1 MASANL
7 NALAVTLVFAVA
19 GYFLR
24 GVSRSGAFAG
34 CVLAYVIYAYAGP
47 GAFVLLVALFVLTF
61 LATRLGRR
69 RKVALGTAERSD
81 GRSASQVLANVGI
94 ASLFAIGYGH
104 FGQSSWLAG
113 CAAALAEAAA
123 DTVSSEC
130 GQVFGTPTRLL
141 TTGARVPVGTN
152 GGISLAGT
160 LSGTLAAIGMALAT
174 ALAGLV
180 DRRGGWAVAA
190 AAVMGMFVDS
200 LFGAVFEG
208 PGRLN
213 NDAVNFLGTLSAALL
228 ACWWTR

>member
-1 MASANL
+1 MASL
-7 NALAVTLVFAVA
+7 NFSALAVTAVFALG

-24 GVSRSGAFAG
+24 GVSRTGAVAG
-34 CVLAYVIYAYAGP
+34 CALAYAIYACAGP
-47 GAFVLLVALFVLTF
+47 RAFVMLVALFVLTF
-61 LATRLGRR
+61 LATRVGRR

-81 GRSASQVLANVGI
+81 GRSASQVLANVGV

-104 FGQSSWLAG
+104 FGHASWLAG

-130 GQVFGTPTRLL
+130 GQVFGAPTRLL

-160 LSGTLAAIGMALAT
+160 LSGTLAAIGMALAA

-180 DRRGGWAVAA
+180 DGRGRWVVAA
-190 AAVMGMFVDS
+190 AAVIGMFVDS

-208 PGRLN
+208 PGWLN

-228 ACWWTR
+228 ACWWAR

>member
-24 GVSRSGAFAG
+24 GVSRSGAVAG
-34 CVLAYVIYAYAGP
+34 CVVAYAIYVYAGP
-47 GAFVLLVALFVLTF
+47 GAFVMLVALFVLTF

-69 RKVALGTAERSD
+69 RKLALGTAERSE
-81 GRSASQVLANVGI
+81 GRSASQVLANVGV

-104 FGQSSWLAG
+104 FRQPYLLAG
-113 CAAALAEAAA
+113 CTAALAEAAA

-130 GQVFGTPTRLL
+130 GQVFGAPTRLL

-160 LSGTLAAIGMALAT
+160 LCGTLAATGMALAA
-174 ALAGLV
+174 ALVGLV
-180 DRRGGWAVAA
+180 DGRGGWAVAA
-190 AAVMGMFVDS
+190 AAVSGMFVDS
-200 LFGAVFEG
+200 LLGAVLES
-208 PGRLN
+208 PGWLN
-213 NDAVNFLGTLSAALL
+213 NDAVNLLGTLSAALL
-228 ACWWTR
+228 GCWWTR